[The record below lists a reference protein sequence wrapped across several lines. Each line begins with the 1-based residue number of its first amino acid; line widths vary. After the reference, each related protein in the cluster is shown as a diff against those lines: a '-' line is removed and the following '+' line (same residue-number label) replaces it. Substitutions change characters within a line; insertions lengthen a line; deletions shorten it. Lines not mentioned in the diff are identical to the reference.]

1 MRKFE
6 VPYPSKFTW
15 TFTPLPNILLL
26 FFFIYIL
33 IGKYSLKKK
42 IKVLQS
48 VCLSV
53 SHSVSRD
60 FFFFLNLLGCSKH
73 VAFDTH
79 PLFLQIYKKERDPPN
94 KREKKKGKH
103 RFLVSRSMGTKPNG
117 GLLPSSPHF
126 FIIFFLLLF
135 LCSLYDHHLL
145 LSFNPEKKEMC
156 AMGRV
161 ATRHRNMRHKAG
173 LPFSSSSFTC
183 TQPPREN
190 CF

>member
-1 MRKFE
+1 
-6 VPYPSKFTW
+6 
-15 TFTPLPNILLL
+15 
-26 FFFIYIL
+26 FFFICWAAPNTWRLIL
-33 IGKYSLKKK
+33 ILFFSKY
-42 IKVLQS
+42 IK
-48 VCLSV
+48 
-53 SHSVSRD
+53 R
-60 FFFFLNLLGCSKH
+60 
-73 VAFDTH
+73 
-79 PLFLQIYKKERDPPN
+79 KETLPT
-94 KREKKKGKH
+94 REKKKGKH

-126 FIIFFLLLF
+126 FLIFFLLLF